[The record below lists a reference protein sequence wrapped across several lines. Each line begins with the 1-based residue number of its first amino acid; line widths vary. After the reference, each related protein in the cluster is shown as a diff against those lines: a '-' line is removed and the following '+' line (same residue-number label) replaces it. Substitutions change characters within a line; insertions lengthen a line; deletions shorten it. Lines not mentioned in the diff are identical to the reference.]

1 MSQRKP
7 PIEFVSRP
15 PIGLQS
21 ERRKPPGRNR
31 ISEVERPT
39 GDIITGDVAQLP
51 MADRSRGIGSCWERP
66 RLGDRAAEPRSLE
79 ASKPQTLEASK
90 PRSLED
96 SKAAPLS
103 GWSLRRPERSL
114 AGPRSQER
122 ATHSAALLIAGLRW
136 RPRQGFNYVHWQAR
150 RCLFSVNEPE

>member
-66 RLGDRAAEPRSLE
+66 RLGDRAAEPQSLGASEPRSLE
-79 ASKPQTLEASK
+79 ASD
-90 PRSLED
+90 PRSLEASEPRRLEGCAALGLVSAEARTLAGWSSIAGTGD
-96 SKAAPLS
+96 TLGRPSNRRFALAAAP
-103 GWSLRRPERSL
+103 R
-114 AGPRSQER
+114 
-122 ATHSAALLIAGLRW
+122 
-136 RPRQGFNYVHWQAR
+136 F
-150 RCLFSVNEPE
+150 